1 MTLKVVFMGSPD
13 FALPVLRALADNYSV
28 VGVITQPDK
37 PAGRGKT
44 LTSPP
49 VKNLAD
55 ELIIPVIQPRR
66 LREPEAQE
74 QLRLWAPDLIVV
86 AAFGQILRQD
96 VLDLPRLGCV
106 NVHASLLPRWR
117 GAAPIQA
124 CILMGDEYSGVSIMK
139 MDAGIDT
146 GAVISQKQILLATN
160 ETSGSLSEKLAN
172 LGADLLIETLPRYLR
187 GEISPVE
194 QNSEEST
201 YARMLN
207 KEDGELKF
215 DHAVDQLERMVRAF
229 QPWPG
234 AYVFIH
240 GEMLKVHQ
248 AVVERDCDLKPGERG
263 SVKGFPTVGA
273 NGGALVLE
281 VVQPAGKKAMSGD
294 VYLRGAR
301 AWTLQ
306 DGDI

>member
-1 MTLKVVFMGSPD
+1 MTVKVVFMGSPD
-13 FALPVLRALADNYSV
+13 FALPVLKSLAENYPV

-55 ELIIPVIQPRR
+55 QLNIPVIQPRR
-66 LREPEAQE
+66 MKEAEAKE
-74 QLRLWAPDLIVV
+74 QLHLWDPDLIVV

-96 VLDLPRLGCV
+96 VLDLPRYGCV

-124 CILMGDEYSGVSIMK
+124 CILAGDATSGVSIMK

-146 GAVISQKQILLATN
+146 GAVISQKQICLAAK

-172 LGADLLIETLPRYLR
+172 LGANLLIETLPKYLR

-194 QNSEEST
+194 QNPEDAT

-207 KEDGELKF
+207 KEDGELRF
-215 DHAVDQLERMVRAF
+215 DLPADHLERMVRAF

-234 AYVFIH
+234 AYLFIQ

-248 AVVERDCDLKPGERG
+248 AVIESGDGLRPGERG
-263 SVKGFPTVGA
+263 SVRGLPAVGA
-273 NGGALVLE
+273 SGGVLVLE
-281 VVQPAGKKAMSGD
+281 VVQPAGKKAMNGD

-301 AWTLQ
+301 NWLFQ
-306 DGDI
+306 DGNL